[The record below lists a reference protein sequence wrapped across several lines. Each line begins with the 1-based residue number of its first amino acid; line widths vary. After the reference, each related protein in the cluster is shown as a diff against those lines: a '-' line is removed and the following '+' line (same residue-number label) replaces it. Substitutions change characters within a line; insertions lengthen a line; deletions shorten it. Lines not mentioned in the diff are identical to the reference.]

1 MPNSDSA
8 ILQIVPK
15 VSGDLDGV
23 GDYARTLAKRFEEGH
38 GIKTT
43 FAAGDEMPI
52 SKHDR
57 IILHYVNYGYQRR
70 GVPFRL
76 LSILRKMRH
85 HSRGR
90 LVTIFHEL
98 YASGPPWRSAF
109 WLRPLQI
116 YVARE
121 IARLSDAGIVS
132 DESSLQELHR
142 LCPNLA
148 VFAQPIFSAFGEPD
162 LSPAQIAERDPHRWV
177 ICGGTGLVERSL
189 RSFHHAA
196 KSVPGEFSPRELFVL
211 GGKDNPVARELIVDL
226 APIRV
231 EYRPQIGADEA
242 SQILSTCAFAWLDYF
257 HRPDVRSDAILK
269 SSSFAALC
277 AYGVIAVFPH
287 PGTTI
292 SLEADPLPGPFSVSE
307 LPTDP
312 ASTSSTIYSWYGR
325 HASSKKSADQIL
337 RALGSTK

>member
-1 MPNSDSA
+1 MVKDASNV
-8 ILQIVPK
+8 LQIVPK
-15 VSGDLDGV
+15 IPGDRDGV
-23 GDYARTLAKRFEEGH
+23 GDYARTLAKRFESDH
-38 GIKTT
+38 GIKTM
-43 FAAGDEMPI
+43 FAAGNEMPV
-52 SKHDR
+52 SKSER
-57 IILHYVNYGYQRR
+57 VILHYVNYGYQRR

-76 LSILRKMRH
+76 LSILRKLRH
-85 HSRGR
+85 DTRGR

-116 YVARE
+116 HVARE

-142 LCPNLA
+142 LCSNLS

-162 LSPAQIAERDPHRWV
+162 LSPAQITERDPHRWV

-189 RSFHHAA
+189 RSFHRAA
-196 KSVPGEFSPRELFVL
+196 QALPAEFSPRELFVL

-226 APIRV
+226 APMRV

-257 HRPDVRSDAILK
+257 HRSDVRSDAILK

-277 AYGVIAVFPH
+277 AHGVVALFPH

-307 LPTDP
+307 LPADP
-312 ASTSSTIYSWYGR
+312 ASTRSTIYSWYRR
-325 HASSKKSADQIL
+325 HASSKKCADQIL
-337 RALGSTK
+337 RALDSTK

>member
-1 MPNSDSA
+1 MPNSDPA

-15 VSGDLDGV
+15 VSDDLDGV
-23 GDYARTLAKRFEEGH
+23 GDYARTLAKRFESDH
-38 GIKTT
+38 GIKTM
-43 FAAGDEMPI
+43 FAAGNEMPV
-52 SKHDR
+52 SKSER
-57 IILHYVNYGYQRR
+57 VILHYVNYGYQRR

-85 HSRGR
+85 DTRGR

-116 YVARE
+116 HVARE

-142 LCPNLA
+142 LCSNLS

-162 LSPAQIAERDPHRWV
+162 LLPAQIAERDPHRWV

-189 RSFHHAA
+189 RSFSRAA
-196 KSVPGEFSPRELFVL
+196 QIVPGECSPRELFVL
-211 GGKDNPVARELIVDL
+211 GGKDNPAARSLIVDL

-277 AYGVIAVFPH
+277 AHGVVAVFPH
-287 PGTTI
+287 AGTTI
-292 SLEADPLPGPFSVSE
+292 SLEGDSLPGPFSVSQ
-307 LPTDP
+307 LPANP
-312 ASTSSTIYSWYGR
+312 ASTRSTIYSWYGR
-325 HASSKKSADQIL
+325 HASSKKCADQIL
-337 RALGSTK
+337 RALGLIK